1 MGGVQVVE
9 EVEDFKALVVKT
21 IGRLIKLILTGQ
33 ISNENKIQG
42 TKIMAANKM
51 GNNTVQQKDISL
63 SKRILGKA
71 NLII

>member
-1 MGGVQVVE
+1 ME
-9 EVEDFKALVVKT
+9 EVEDLIAVVKT
-21 IGRLIKLILTGQ
+21 KGRLIILILTGQ

-42 TKIMAANKM
+42 TQIMEANKM

-71 NLII
+71 NFII